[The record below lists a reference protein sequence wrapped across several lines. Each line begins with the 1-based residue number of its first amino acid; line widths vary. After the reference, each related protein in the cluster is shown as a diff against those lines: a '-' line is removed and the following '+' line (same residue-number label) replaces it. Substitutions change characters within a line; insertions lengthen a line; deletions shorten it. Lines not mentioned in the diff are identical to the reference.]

1 MVRRGRERG
10 FTLMEVVVVLALFG
24 VFLYIVVTL
33 TAEMRN
39 QEKRYPV
46 DFLAN
51 PQVDSVLARVRR
63 DVEDTTAYYPSY
75 ANIKASPTVL
85 WMDTITQAGTS
96 EVVMYDFRTP
106 GEAHR
111 RVFNSA
117 QIQVS
122 EWVAHAVP
130 AFTWTSYDGPH
141 GSNGVEVQ
149 AVDTSAKLVI
159 DEIIIPRP
167 HP

>member
-1 MVRRGRERG
+1 MVRRPRQRG
-10 FTLMEVVVVLALFG
+10 FTLMEVSVVLALFG

-39 QEKRYPV
+39 QEKKYPV
-46 DFLAN
+46 DFLTN
-51 PQVDSVLARVRR
+51 PQVDSVLTRMRR
-63 DVEDTTAYYPSY
+63 DVEDTTAYYDNY
-75 ANIKASPTVL
+75 AGIKASPAVL
-85 WMDTITQAGTS
+85 WMDTLTQAGTS

-106 GEAHR
+106 GDVHR

-130 AFTWTSYDGPH
+130 AFTWTPYDGPH

-149 AVDTSAKLVI
+149 ATGTPAKLVI